1 MHRWHLILDLLLIPN
16 QVMVCWILDVKR
28 KAAVRAF
35 KIVPRYIL
43 KVYYSTTHI
52 METIDSSVSEVLTSS
67 LFPFLFGPSE
77 SDLKGLL
84 NQ

>member
-1 MHRWHLILDLLLIPN
+1 
-16 QVMVCWILDVKR
+16 
-28 KAAVRAF
+28 
-35 KIVPRYIL
+35 
-43 KVYYSTTHI
+43 

-84 NQ
+84 N